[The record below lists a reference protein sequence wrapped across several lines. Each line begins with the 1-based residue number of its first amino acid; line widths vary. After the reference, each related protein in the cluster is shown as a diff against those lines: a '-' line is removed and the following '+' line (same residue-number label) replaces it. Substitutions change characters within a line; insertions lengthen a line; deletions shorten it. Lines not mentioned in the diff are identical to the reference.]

1 MKKETKKVRRCAGR
15 PPHRAQRGARAP
27 RSARRG
33 RARGIRV
40 PTALHPPVTAAQ
52 GAGAAAVVG
61 SGRGHAHA
69 ARARALARQAVRL
82 FPPVRD
88 EPEIFEHCREA
99 RGGGRGGG
107 RRAPPPPP
115 PPRVRRATHPSPCL
129 SRCRTRAPTP
139 RHRPPWWRPRVAVAC
154 VPCRAVRAEW
164 GPAAVRA
171 RFRARPRPIG
181 NAGEQLRKSPR
192 AKSPRPRREANA
204 RRWKTHRIRKRRNP
218 PRALDRRRL
227 ARAARARHRRR
238 FRFGFVPARVKK
250 KKKAGE
256 ASIDAL

>member
-82 FPPVRD
+82 FPPLRD

-139 RHRPPWWRPRVAVAC
+139 RHRPPWWRALVAVAC

-171 RFRARPRPIG
+171 RFRA
-181 NAGEQLRKSPR
+181 A
-192 AKSPRPRREANA
+192 
-204 RRWKTHRIRKRRNP
+204 T
-218 PRALDRRRL
+218 DRRRGGT
-227 ARAARARHRRR
+227 AAEIPPREIPPPPPRSERAPMENPPNSRKAKSESAKGEIDSYQIRIPPLRRGGARAR
-238 FRFGFVPARVKK
+238 
-250 KKKAGE
+250 
-256 ASIDAL
+256 ALECGAI